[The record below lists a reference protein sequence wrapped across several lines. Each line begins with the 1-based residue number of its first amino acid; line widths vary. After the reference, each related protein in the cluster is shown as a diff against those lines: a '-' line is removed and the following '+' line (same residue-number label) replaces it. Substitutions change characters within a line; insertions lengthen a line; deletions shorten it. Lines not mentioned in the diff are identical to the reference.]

1 MAIIT
6 VRELQA
12 LTIADNGRRISMGES
27 MYGVVRVTADGVV
40 SVYVVWRYKV
50 GGKLR
55 QIPVG
60 TWKDKGGQSL
70 KALRDKRDIL
80 AAEVKSQS
88 DPIERRA
95 TEKLKRDAAR
105 QVEVLK
111 LEADIEAAKLKAQA
125 DAAEA
130 IRVQQTRLAAQAA
143 DQARMTVRQLFDRW
157 HQLDLRNRVLKGSD
171 VLRSFEADV
180 FPAIGELAAE
190 DVRKT
195 HIQGIL
201 DSIRARATD
210 SRPRVSTQKKTLSD
224 MRQMFGWAL
233 ERDYLQADPTA
244 VIRKAKLGVST
255 ERERVLTEA
264 EVIELFQKL
273 PTSGLADTS
282 RIALMIQLS
291 TASRIGETLLAHW
304 SDVDFER
311 RTWTIPAAVAKNG
324 KLHTIALSDF
334 ALAQFQI
341 LHTMTGVT
349 SWLFP
354 NTELNAPV
362 CLKSTTKQVGDR
374 QRYAKPILKNRS
386 QDAHALE
393 LPGGRWVPHDL
404 RRTAATMMVQLGVLP
419 DVVEKCLNHT
429 EPNKLKRI
437 YQRAS
442 YEMSMRDAWRLLG
455 DRLDQ
460 LYRQATGEA
469 ISVIQVQFQATATDQ
484 MLKGE
489 NVNTG

>member
-12 LTIADNGRRISMGES
+12 LTVADNGKRISMGES
-27 MYGVVRVTADGVV
+27 MYGVVRVAADNVV

-50 GGKLR
+50 SGKLR

-60 TWKDKGGQSL
+60 TWKDKGGVSL
-70 KALRDKRDIL
+70 KALRDRRDIL
-80 AAEVKSQS
+80 AAEVKAHT

-95 TEKLKRDAAR
+95 SAKLKRDADKQAAA
-105 QVEVLK
+105 LK
-111 LEADIEAAKLKAQA
+111 LEAEIEAAKLKAQA

-130 IRVQQTRLAAQAA
+130 IQIQQSRLALQATEK
-143 DQARMTVRQLFDRW
+143 ARMTVRQLFDRW
-157 HQLDLRNRVLKGSD
+157 HHLDLRNRVKRGSD

-180 FPAIGELAAE
+180 FPVIGDLAAE

-201 DSIRARATD
+201 DAIRARATED
-210 SRPRVSTQKKTLSD
+210 RPRVSTQKKTLSD

-233 ERDYLQADPTA
+233 ERDYLLADPTA

-273 PTSGLADTS
+273 PVSGLTETS
-282 RIALMIQLS
+282 KVALMIQLS

-304 SDVDFER
+304 AHVDFER
-311 RTWTIPAAVAKNG
+311 RTWTIPAVIAKNG
-324 KLHTIALSDF
+324 KLHTISLSDF
-334 ALAQFQI
+334 ALGQFQI
-341 LHTMTGVT
+341 LHSMTGVT
-349 SWLFP
+349 PWLFP
-354 NTELNAPV
+354 NTELNASV
-362 CLKSTTKQVGDR
+362 CRKSTTKQVGDR
-374 QRYAKPILKNRS
+374 QRYDKPILKNRS

-393 LPGGRWVPHDL
+393 LAGGRWVPHDL

-442 YEMSMRDAWRLLG
+442 YEGAMREAWGLLG
-455 DRLDQ
+455 ERLN
-460 LYRQATGEA
+460 LLHRRATGEA
-469 ISVIQVQFQATATDQ
+469 P
-484 MLKGE
+484 
-489 NVNTG
+489 NVLSE